1 MSSSMLFST
10 FSSSP
15 PPPRAPVRLPRRPAP
30 LVLRTHVG
38 SRSSGRPP
46 EAGTPPALSPKLSSA
61 GPNGHP
67 LGSLYG
73 GRGGRGRRAAASFVS
88 NAESGGSGEVDE
100 AERAARG
107 QSTMPER
114 FRYLNRE
121 APDPPIRWPLFVALP
136 FLIYAW
142 RAVLFELSNWKKA
155 ALAIVGFVGYL
166 LKLALALIFRFIGD
180 PITSTIRCIETAIYS
195 VRAFYS
201 GIVAYAPVP
210 ELTVIIML
218 ASAVLAIG
226 EAVVPNCVSSQPYSL
241 TVAGLIGYAA
251 VKGYIS
257 EPVLWTSLV
266 GLYGYSRVIKKRD
279 DVSSMLPAA
288 AVMAAIGEPWVRV
301 VAIASYLA
309 LAISHHS
316 RKLSEGKEVEEVVTN
331 RRLPMPLFAA
341 ALAIGI
347 RVAAKWVGYRHLT
360 WMIV

>member
-1 MSSSMLFST
+1 MSSMLFFSL
-10 FSSSP
+10 SSSP
-15 PPPRAPVRLPRRPAP
+15 VSPPRTPIRLPHPTP
-30 LVLRTHVG
+30 LILRSHVG
-38 SRSSGRPP
+38 SHFSGRPP
-46 EAGTPPALSPKLSSA
+46 EAGTLALSPKLSPV
-61 GPNGHP
+61 GPDGHP
-67 LGSLYG
+67 LGLLCG
-73 GRGGRGRRAAASFVS
+73 GRRRRRRGIAAFVS
-88 NAESGGSGEVDE
+88 DAESAGSFEVDE

-107 QSTMPER
+107 ESTMPER
-114 FRYLNRE
+114 FRHLNRE
-121 APDPPIRWPLFVALP
+121 APDPPIRWPLFVALA

-166 LKLALALIFRFIGD
+166 LKLALALIFHFIGD
-180 PITSTIRCIETAIYS
+180 PITFTIRCIETAIYS

-218 ASAVLAIG
+218 ASAVVAIG

-251 VKGYIS
+251 VRGYIS
-257 EPVLWTSLV
+257 EPALWTLLV
-266 GLYGYSRVIKKRD
+266 GLYGFSRVIKKRD
-279 DVSSMLPAA
+279 NVSSVLPAA

-301 VAIASYLA
+301 VVIASYLA

-316 RKLSEGKEVEEVVTN
+316 RQLSEGKEVEEVGTN
-331 RRLPMPLFAA
+331 RRVPMPLFVA

-347 RVAAKWVGYRHLT
+347 RVAAKWVGHRHLT

>member
-1 MSSSMLFST
+1 MSSTLFPIL
-10 FSSSP
+10 SSSP
-15 PPPRAPVRLPRRPAP
+15 PPRAPIRLPRPAP
-30 LVLRTHVG
+30 LALLRSHG
-38 SRSSGRPP
+38 ESRFWVRPP
-46 EAGTPPALSPKLSSA
+46 QARTLAPSPKLSSA
-61 GPNGHP
+61 GPHGHA
-67 LGSLYG
+67 LCFLYG
-73 GRGGRGRRAAASFVS
+73 GGRSRGAAFVS
-88 NAESGGSGEVDE
+88 NAEESAGSSGGGEVDE

-107 QSTMPER
+107 ESTMPER

-121 APDPPIRWPLFVALP
+121 APDPPIRWPWLVALA
-136 FLIYAW
+136 FLVYAW

-166 LKLALALIFRFIGD
+166 SKLVLALIFHFIGN

-218 ASAVLAIG
+218 ASAVAAIG

-251 VKGYIS
+251 VRGYIS
-257 EPVLWTSLV
+257 EPLLWTLLV
-266 GLYGYSRVIKKRD
+266 GLYGFSRIIKKRD
-279 DVSSMLPAA
+279 DVSSLLPAA
-288 AVMAAIGEPWVRV
+288 AVMAAIGEPWVRLV
-301 VAIASYLA
+301 VIASYLA

-331 RRLPMPLFAA
+331 RRLPMPLFVA